1 MTNAGIPRWGLNLPA
16 FDSEPTTILCNPD
29 GLVSN
34 AQSAQYSRCLKGQQL
49 LAVSDGQGFVS
60 MIDTAD
66 PLPCGVDFTDG
77 QGNNLKAQWRAH
89 ELAITELHWIKV
101 QLAQL
106 SCVSGVSVHIHHSCN
121 LLYAGGH
128 ADDYWIS

>member
-1 MTNAGIPRWGLNLPA
+1 MKKYGISDAGTPPWGLNTPA
-16 FDSEPTTILCNPD
+16 FDNRPTTILCNPD

-34 AQSAQYSRCLKGQQL
+34 AQSAEYSRCLKGQQL

-66 PLPCGVDFTDG
+66 PLPCGVDFTEG

-101 QLAQL
+101 RLAQ
-106 SCVSGVSVHIHHSCN
+106 VSLVVGFCTCTRSQ
-121 LLYAGGH
+121 YAVCRGTCR
-128 ADDYWIS
+128 